1 MYGQGW
7 IEIGQLCLAFLLS
20 GLIGLERQLRGK
32 RAGLRTQTIVG
43 TTAALIL
50 LISKFGF
57 QDVLVPGQVVLD
69 PSRVAAQI
77 VTGIGFLGAGLIL
90 TRRGNVHGLT
100 TAASV
105 WEAAAIGMAAASG
118 LWLLAIAVTGLHFVA
133 VIGLTALRSK
143 LPVAHSTSAVVQ
155 ITYNDGLGALRE
167 ALEVVT
173 NSRWDLHGLSE
184 RPNSRDGQ
192 VTVSL
197 DLRGSSTIESL
208 VNPLSRLDGIRS
220 VRVLSEEEIE

>member
-1 MYGQGW
+1 MHGQGW
-7 IEIGQLCLAFLLS
+7 IQIGQLCLAFLLC

-50 LISKFGF
+50 LVSKFGF
-57 QDVLVPGQVVLD
+57 QDVVVAGEVVLD

-77 VTGIGFLGAGLIL
+77 VSGIGFLGAGLIL

-105 WEAAAIGMAAASG
+105 WEAAAIGMASAAG
-118 LWLLAIAVTGLHFVA
+118 LWVLAIAVTLLHFVA
-133 VIGLTALRSK
+133 VIGLTALRSR
-143 LPVAHSTSAVVQ
+143 LPVVHSTSAVVQ
-155 ITYNDGLGALRE
+155 LSYDDGVGALRE

-173 NSRWDLHGLSE
+173 ASRWDLHGLSE
-184 RPNSRDGQ
+184 RPSSKVGQ

-208 VNPLSRLDGIRS
+208 ITPLSRIEGMRG
-220 VRVLSEEEIE
+220 VRVLSQEEFE